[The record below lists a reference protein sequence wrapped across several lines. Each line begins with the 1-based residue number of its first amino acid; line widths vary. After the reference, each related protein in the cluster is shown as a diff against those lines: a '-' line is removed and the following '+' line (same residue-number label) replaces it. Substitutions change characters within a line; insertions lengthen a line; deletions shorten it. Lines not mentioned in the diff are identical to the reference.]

1 MAFEA
6 AHQLHQQGREVK
18 GIILID
24 SPYPVNHEPLPDEV
38 IAHVSKA
45 GSSATRQRVA
55 QQFQANAALLA
66 EYQAPQSSHPF
77 KKVVMLR
84 SRDTFD
90 CERLCGVH
98 YPWLSD
104 QNMRSRAVEAWKVL
118 IGHDTKVLEIPGN
131 HFEAFTMQNVSLPH
145 YLVDENKILM
155 WMFGRFQKPPSGL
168 RRLWLGLMAIRM
180 RCCVFGLALFSNA
193 LAWRNSVLGSE
204 SSSGVKP
211 NVARKRCL
219 KKVCYRF

>member
-1 MAFEA
+1 MAFEV
-6 AHQLHQQGREVK
+6 AHQLRRQGREVK

-24 SPYPVNHEPLPDEV
+24 SPYPVNHQPLPDEV
-38 IAHVSKA
+38 IAHVSKG

-55 QQFQANAALLA
+55 QQFQAKAALLA
-66 EYQAPQSSHPF
+66 EYQAPQSTHPF

-118 IGHDTKVLEIPGN
+118 IGHHPKVLEIPGN
-131 HFEAFTMQNVSLPH
+131 YFEAFIMQNVSLPQ
-145 YLVDENKILM
+145 YSVDEKQISI
-155 WMFGRFQKPPSGL
+155 WKFGRFGSRNL
-168 RRLWLGLMAIRM
+168 RRDRGGCGMD
-180 RCCVFGLALFSNA
+180 
-193 LAWRNSVLGSE
+193 
-204 SSSGVKP
+204 
-211 NVARKRCL
+211 
-219 KKVCYRF
+219 